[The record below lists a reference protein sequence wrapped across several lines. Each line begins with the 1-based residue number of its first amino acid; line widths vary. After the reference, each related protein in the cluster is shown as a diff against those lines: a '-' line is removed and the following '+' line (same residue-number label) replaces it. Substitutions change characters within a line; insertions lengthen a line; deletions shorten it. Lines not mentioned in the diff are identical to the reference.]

1 MIFFKLER
9 YKVTIELFKHVQ
21 NIQLMCFANVDD
33 ENWIYDDASINIMKL
48 SAMMSLVTCLR
59 LHSSNCTDGNDGG
72 KKNNDYD
79 AALSDLYAALSEH
92 CKVPPELKSRA
103 TLSKEQISLLQYARI
118 CRLVIDN
125 WETHEDVE
133 RFEKLLI
140 EYSSDPRFVT
150 STFFKTLYDE
160 MYGKKTTM
168 MQDDVKSG
176 NTSST
181 NLNCIYEQILV
192 IILERHLQFE
202 LMNESGNKQPSSLDN
217 DDGSSHITNDIDM
230 EIISFLLRTL
240 INLNSHQ
247 VDKQREW
254 IQQAVQVVQNCKT
267 ENSVVA
273 YPKDEANFIVAKC
286 WNIGVVVASKN
297 VHLHRAFDTATSDDN
312 SNTKMIVDDEEETTL
327 YDACRDSSV
336 EDGIWYFK
344 TAIAFAK
351 LCDLPYEYLTDMY
364 NQLIAREDS
373 VDKGNNLKGNSTS
386 SIMSEAN
393 SILEP

>member
-1 MIFFKLER
+1 MQAITTVE
-9 YKVTIELFKHVQ
+9 VVQ
-21 NIQLMCFANVDD
+21 VQ
-33 ENWIYDDASINIMKL
+33 
-48 SAMMSLVTCLR
+48 
-59 LHSSNCTDGNDGG
+59 
-72 KKNNDYD
+72 
-79 AALSDLYAALSEH
+79 AALFVH
-92 CKVPPELKSRA
+92 
-103 TLSKEQISLLQYARI
+103 
-118 CRLVIDN
+118 VI
-125 WETHEDVE
+125 
-133 RFEKLLI
+133 
-140 EYSSDPRFVT
+140 
-150 STFFKTLYDE
+150 
-160 MYGKKTTM
+160 
-168 MQDDVKSG
+168 
-176 NTSST
+176 
-181 NLNCIYEQILV
+181 
-192 IILERHLQFE
+192 
-202 LMNESGNKQPSSLDN
+202 
-217 DDGSSHITNDIDM
+217 
-230 EIISFLLRTL
+230 
-240 INLNSHQ
+240 
-247 VDKQREW
+247 
-254 IQQAVQVVQNCKT
+254 QAVQVVQNCKT